1 MQTKMKMF
9 ILTGKRYGL
18 VRGSWLQSSIFLE
31 KFSEILI
38 IRDFGMNRSKMH
50 SSCLVNNAFLF
61 SNFEMTYYS
70 LLCWPLLILTCIQQI
85 NFNLMFSLLKQ
96 QFEIF
101 WSLLLIKA
109 FL

>member
-1 MQTKMKMF
+1 M
-9 ILTGKRYGL
+9 
-18 VRGSWLQSSIFLE
+18 RGSWLQSSIFSE

-38 IRDFGMNRSKMH
+38 IRDFGMNRSKIQ

-61 SNFEMTYYS
+61 SNFEMTLFIT
-70 LLCWPLLILTCIQQI
+70 LLASFYPYMYCIQQI

-96 QFEIF
+96 HFDLF
-101 WSLLLIKA
+101 WSLLLIKE